1 VKTKPGETAVETI
14 ASAAQAAKPDNP
26 TLAKLKERY
35 PQKDAAKLET
45 FATTIDQHEKAQKE
59 PVAWIVTGD
68 NRLLVFRRPDQD
80 EWEEAGEKIRAGE
93 RVAVVNRSLALKTVL
108 EPKQDDLPEVFK
120 RWPGLHARIG
130 DALTVL
136 VGADEGLTA
145 KKD

>member
-1 VKTKPGETAVETI
+1 METS
-14 ASAAQAAKPDNP
+14 ASAATVAKPDNP

-35 PQKDAAKLET
+35 PNKDASKLEG
-45 FATTIDQHEKAQKE
+45 FATRIDELEKAQKE
-59 PVAWIVTGD
+59 PVAWIVTAD

-80 EWEEAGEKIRAGE
+80 EWEDAGE
-93 RVAVVNRSLALKTVL
+93 RLRNGERLAIVNRGLALKTVL
-108 EPKQDDLPEVFK
+108 EPTDVDMTAVFK